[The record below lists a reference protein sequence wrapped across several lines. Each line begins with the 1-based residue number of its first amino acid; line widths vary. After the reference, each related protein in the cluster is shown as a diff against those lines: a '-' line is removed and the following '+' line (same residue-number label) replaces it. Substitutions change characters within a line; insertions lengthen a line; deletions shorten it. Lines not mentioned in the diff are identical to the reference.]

1 MICIEIQ
8 VFFGHFQIIP
18 YKRLIYIPFGGIM
31 KQTFRERKSIR
42 MKKCL
47 SIFLAVILLL
57 TAAGCKNPDKP
68 ILRVAMSPDFAPM
81 EFVDSSK
88 TGQDR
93 FIGFDVTL
101 AKYLA
106 KNLGMELQIVP
117 MSFDACQDAVET
129 GEVDLAIS
137 GFSWLPQRQERFNLS
152 DTYRAGNNSNN
163 QILLTI
169 SDNAAR
175 FQTPADLAG
184 FRVGA
189 QSASLQEWLVQQ
201 QLPEAEL
208 VPYTDLTQGL
218 QLLLLGELD
227 AMAVAVGNADAIL
240 ASQPNLHKAVFR
252 FAITEELTDNLILLQ
267 KGNDDLTK
275 AVNDLL
281 AKAEAAGY
289 YPKWYAEALELAG
302 IGIEEHYDDQ
312 GNPAE

>member
-1 MICIEIQ
+1 
-8 VFFGHFQIIP
+8 
-18 YKRLIYIPFGGIM
+18 M

-152 DTYRAGNNSNN
+152 DTYRAGNNSDN
-163 QILLTI
+163 QLLLV
-169 SDNAAR
+169 R
-175 FQTPADLAG
+175 ADLSAALDSPAAFAG
-184 FRVGA
+184 LRVGA
-189 QSASLQEWLVQQ
+189 QAASLQEWLVSG
-201 QLPEAEL
+201 QLPDGVC
-208 VPYTDLTQGL
+208 VPFEDLDQGL
-218 QLLLLGELD
+218 SLLLQGEID
-227 AMAVAVGNADAIL
+227 ALAVAEGNAVAIL
-240 ASQPNLHKAVFR
+240 AAQSDLAMAPFR
-252 FAITEELTDNLILLQ
+252 FAVSEELTDNLILLQ
-267 KGNDDLTK
+267 KGDTELTE
-275 AVNDLL
+275 AVNALL

-289 YPKWYAEALELAG
+289 YPKWYAQALEQAG
-302 IGIEEHYDDQ
+302 ISVEE
-312 GNPAE
+312 PATE